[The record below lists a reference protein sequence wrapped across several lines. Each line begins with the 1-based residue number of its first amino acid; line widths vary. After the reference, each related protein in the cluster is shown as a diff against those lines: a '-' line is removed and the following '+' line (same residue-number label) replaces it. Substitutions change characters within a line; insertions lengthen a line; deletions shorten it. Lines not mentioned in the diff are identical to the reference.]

1 MTDYSFLFCI
11 YIQSY
16 VYTLLIYNR
25 ESTNAPDK
33 FHKAMLY
40 ARQSIALHLVKH
52 SFTKNNSNRR

>member
-33 FHKAMLY
+33 FHKAMLC
-40 ARQSIALHLVKH
+40 AS
-52 SFTKNNSNRR
+52 

>member
-1 MTDYSFLFCI
+1 MMDYSFLFCI

-33 FHKAMLY
+33 FHKAMLC
-40 ARQSIALHLVKH
+40 AS
-52 SFTKNNSNRR
+52 